1 MKVINIPELLARGDG
16 SFIPQTLD
24 DFIGRQI
31 VERQTGETWIGAR
44 LIAELLT
51 QGVQLAN
58 ANQHSPLK
66 YLFNG
71 RPGLGKSALVAYLQ
85 QLLGCNKWNTIKLNG
100 TQCKVETIQ
109 DIAQQLACTSLFGD
123 WRLLWIDEAD
133 AIPPVAQVRFLTL
146 LDDLPRGIA
155 VACTSNCKLKDF
167 EERFQTRFQAF
178 EIAAPTTQEI
188 IALLRRYLPDEP
200 EVVNAATFADGNVR
214 QALLDTKGLVQRS
227 LKLIGSV
234 AVERSEMNCTENGCG
249 LRVLR

>member
-1 MKVINIPELLARGDG
+1 MKILNLSELLSRCDG
-16 SFIPQTLD
+16 SFVPRTLD

-31 VERQTGETWIGAR
+31 IERQSGNTWVGAR
-44 LIAELLT
+44 LIAELLA

-58 ANQHSPLK
+58 ANHRSPIK

-85 QLLGCNKWNTIKLNG
+85 QLLGCSKWNTTKLNG
-100 TQCKVETIQ
+100 TQCKVETIEE
-109 DIAQQLACTSLFGD
+109 IAQQLAGTCLFGD
-123 WRLLWIDEAD
+123 WRLPWIDEAD

-155 VACTSNCKLKDF
+155 IACTSNCKLRDF

-178 EIAAPTTQEI
+178 EIAPPTTEEI
-188 IALLRRYLPDEP
+188 TSLLRCYLPDEP

-214 QALLDTKGLVQRS
+214 QALLDAKGLVQRS
-227 LKLIGSV
+227 QWL
-234 AVERSEMNCTENGCG
+234 AA
-249 LRVLR
+249 